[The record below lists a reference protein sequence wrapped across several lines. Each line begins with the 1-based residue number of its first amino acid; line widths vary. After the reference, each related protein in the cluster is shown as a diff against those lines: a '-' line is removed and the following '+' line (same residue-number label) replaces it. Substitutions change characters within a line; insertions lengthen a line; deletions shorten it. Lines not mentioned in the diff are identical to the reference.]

1 MAYVE
6 LIGAIYCGVL
16 AAIYYGVLAAL
27 VSPMDNLASK
37 LFCKAVPIVLCALL
51 AADALSRLGYLK

>member
-6 LIGAIYCGVL
+6 LIGAM
-16 AAIYYGVLAAL
+16 YYGVLAAL

-37 LFCKAVPIVLCALL
+37 LFCRAAPIVLCALL
-51 AADALSRLGYLK
+51 VADALSRLGYLE

>member
-6 LIGAIYCGVL
+6 LIGAMYYGII
-16 AAIYYGVLAAL
+16 AAIITPA
-27 VSPMDNLASK
+27 DNLGSK
-37 LFCKAVPIVLCALL
+37 LLCKGAPIILCAML